1 MKKLIIIFNKKIYFD
16 NKFVRTDFND
26 TLNIIVGLSKKNYLY
41 FFSRKIKFKG
51 IYKTKIKKK
60 NTIKN
65 IRYQIFKLTKYKN
78 FYDFYYT
85 L

>member
-1 MKKLIIIFNKKIYFD
+1 MKKLIIISNDKIYFD

-26 TLNIIVGLSKKNYLY
+26 TLNIIEVYQKKIIYI
-41 FFSRKIKFKG
+41 FFQEKVNLKEFIRLKL
-51 IYKTKIKKK
+51 KK